1 MSKQVDLNTSIFEI
15 SRDNPEI
22 IEIMKELGFTD
33 ITKTGMINT
42 VGKVMTISKGSRMK
56 NIDMDY
62 IKETFRSKG
71 YEIID

>member
-1 MSKQVDLNTSIFEI
+1 
-15 SRDNPEI
+15 
-22 IEIMKELGFTD
+22 MKEIGFTD